1 MVDTGR
7 IPPFGLVLG
16 FEYELRKR
24 VFRRVRDDG
33 VSLVESLKLAE
44 SDYEARELHFTS
56 HLAYGSRG
64 GSSSTSDRDNTRQR
78 GDAGDPNGR
87 NKRKKGPQP
96 DRKSDR
102 GNKGDGRNNDGK
114 KGDRQGGG
122 GKDKSNRGPPC
133 SRKQLLKETPDGR
146 PICFAY
152 NNGKTCDGRCGMAH
166 TCQYPKCGQ
175 DHPACDNHN
184 IQG

>member
-1 MVDTGR
+1 
-7 IPPFGLVLG
+7 VLG

-24 VFRRVRDDG
+24 VFKRVRDDG
-33 VSLVESLKLAE
+33 FTLMDSLKQAE

-64 GSSSTSDRDNTRQR
+64 GSSGSGDKDNTRQK
-78 GDAGDPNGR
+78 GDAGEPNGR
-87 NKRKKGPQP
+87 NKRKKAEK
-96 DRKSDR
+96 DRRADAR
-102 GNKGDGRNNDGK
+102 GSKGDGRKNDGK

-122 GKDKSNRGPPC
+122 GKDKSKRGAPI
-133 SRKQLLKETPDGR
+133 SKKQLLRETPDGR
-146 PICFAY
+146 PICFKY
-152 NNGKTCDGRCGMAH
+152 NNGDACDGRCGMAH

-184 IQG
+184 IQ